1 MLHTEDAANPGR
13 ACRFALGREESCFGD
28 RAAQNWPRTA
38 RSPRQGAALPA
49 SLSLAGPSCWLVTSL
64 ANCMGA
70 RLAKLFHIPKLV
82 LSSGL
87 STINNIGQTRGSS
100 RSSRRKNRKEVKGP
114 AAAAEEERTP
124 PIVVDHR
131 RPPPPDHTIAFC
143 VARRLSAD
151 RSPTHKILP
160 RRALLQPCDLTRV
173 REGFAIFFH
182 RSPTGRFESN
192 RQLARSKALCCYRST
207 LFPARRFSLSRRPF
221 FEHHPTAAN
230 NQPGPTVQT
239 VRASKLNPS
248 LHPPSLHP
256 PPTAGR

>member
-1 MLHTEDAANPGR
+1 MRTWCFTQRMQPILDAPAVSRWG
-13 ACRFALGREESCFGD
+13 GKESCFGD
-28 RAAQNWPRTA
+28 RAAQIWPRTA

-87 STINNIGQTRGSS
+87 STINNIGQTRSSS

-114 AAAAEEERTP
+114 AAAAAAEERTP

-143 VARRLSAD
+143 AARRLSSAD
-151 RSPTHKILP
+151 RCPTHKILP

-182 RSPTGRFESN
+182 RGPTGRFDSN

-207 LFPARRFSLSRRPF
+207 LLPARRFSLSRRPF
-221 FEHHPTAAN
+221 Y
-230 NQPGPTVQT
+230 
-239 VRASKLNPS
+239 
-248 LHPPSLHP
+248 
-256 PPTAGR
+256 